1 MEGKGML
8 DHDTH
13 KEMLMHLDD
22 SPEVSNYEV
31 IGDGEEVRV
40 SFWGDVASTA
50 EFNKALKTADAV
62 RIDFTHHTVTLYLTT
77 DEDVEAEI

>member
-1 MEGKGML
+1 ML

-40 SFWGDVASTA
+40 SFWNTNGVADSA
-50 EFNKALKTADAV
+50 EFNKAVKTADAI
-62 RIDFTHHTVTLYLTT
+62 RIDFYHQTVTLYLTT

>member
-1 MEGKGML
+1 ML

-31 IGDGEEVRV
+31 IGDGEEVKV
-40 SFWGDVASTA
+40 NFWGTNVVADSA
-50 EFNKALKTADAV
+50 EFNKALKTADAI
-62 RIDFTHHTVTLYLTT
+62 RIDFLHRTVTFFLTT
-77 DEDVEAEI
+77 EEDGTDEE